1 MDKRIIVFI
10 GPPFAGK
17 DTQTGLLAEKMS
29 MPVFSMGALIR
40 EAYGKGDPK
49 AIEGFENYSMKGL
62 HLPASLKFHLL
73 REKLDLLEGG
83 YILDN
88 FPANKEDLD
97 VFMKYL
103 RDKDREIDKVFYLK
117 IDESEMER
125 RLTERGRK
133 DDNIEVVRKRRRLQD
148 ADREYLVNRFRELSL
163 LEEIDGGRSIDDVQ
177 REIAKKLEI

>member
-88 FPANKEDLD
+88 FPANK
-97 VFMKYL
+97 
-103 RDKDREIDKVFYLK
+103 DKVFYLK